1 MKTKTLLDI
10 VVLPLLFPGLPNV
23 DKNCYDYLG
32 ICWLLFGDGIVLQ
45 NR

>member
-32 ICWLLFGDGIVLQ
+32 ICQLLWGDGFVLE